1 LKADLH
7 LHTTASDGKLSP
19 AELVKLSV
27 TLKLDVISI
36 TDHDTVDGVAPALTT
51 SKGYPSLTVIP
62 GVELSTD
69 VPCGEIH
76 MLGYYV
82 DYRDET
88 LADRL
93 ATLRSSREGRALKMV
108 NKLGELGMKIDLNR
122 IKELAQ
128 GGSVGRPHIAQVL
141 LESGYVTTF
150 KEAFDKYIGRNGP
163 AYAEREKMTPIES
176 IKLIKD
182 AGGLPVLAHP
192 ANIEDLD
199 SILPELKK
207 AGLVGIE
214 VFYTKYTAEIISR
227 LLTLAIRYKLITTGG
242 TDYHHFQD
250 CGEDAIG
257 SVPIPSDSVRQLVA
271 LSKKHDQESVQKSL
285 A

>member
-36 TDHDTVDGVAPALTT
+36 TDHDTVNGISPALSA
-51 SKGYPSLTVIP
+51 SKEYSSLTVIP

-76 MLGYYV
+76 MLGYFV
-82 DYRDET
+82 DYRDEA
-88 LADRL
+88 LADSL

-108 NKLGELGMKIDLNR
+108 VKLGELGMNIDLNR

-141 LESGYVTTF
+141 LESGYVATF

-176 IKLIKD
+176 IELIKN

-227 LLTLAIRYKLITTGG
+227 LLTLATRYKLVTTGG
-242 TDYHHFQD
+242 TDYHHFQND
-250 CGEDAIG
+250 AEDVIG
-257 SVPIPSDSVRQLVA
+257 SVPIPPDSVKQLIS
-271 LSKKHDQESVQKSL
+271 LSKKQDQESL
-285 A
+285 T

>member
-1 LKADLH
+1 MKADLH

-36 TDHDTVDGVAPALTT
+36 TDHDTVDGVSPALTA
-51 SKGYPSLTVIP
+51 SKDYPSLTVIP

-88 LADRL
+88 LGDRL
-93 ATLRSSREGRALKMV
+93 ATLRASREGRALKMV

-163 AYAEREKMTPIES
+163 AYAEREKMTPVES
-176 IKLIKD
+176 IGLIKN

-199 SILPELKK
+199 SILPELKQ

-257 SVPIPSDSVRQLVA
+257 SVPIPSDSVKQLVA
-271 LSKKHDQESVQKSL
+271 LSKKLGQESAQKSI